1 MAKTPHRKVSE
12 DDLEFMSSL
21 SQAALEKPTF
31 KSQLIVWA
39 IFAVLI
45 WLLIWANYAELD
57 KIIRGDG
64 KVVPSSKIQLVQNL
78 EGGIVSEMY
87 VQSGDKVEKGQSL
100 LKLDNTQYAS
110 SFGETETQQYDLK
123 AKATRLRAQV
133 TGTAFKVESP
143 SEDSNVIAMF
153 KREKELY
160 DNQLSRLETTKH
172 ILDQKI
178 LQNRS
183 ELEEAYNQLKQL
195 NRSYELLKKEI
206 RIMEPLVKE
215 GIASEVD
222 LLKTR
227 REANETFTKLKSTEI
242 TIPKLKSVIAESTS
256 KRKEA
261 EQEFRNEAQEKLNE
275 VLAKLEQLERSQ
287 TAIEDKVRRTNIKS
301 PVNGTIS
308 ELLVTTIGEVVQPG
322 SDIVKIVPD
331 DETLVLETKILPADI
346 GFVYPGLTAKVKFT
360 AYDFAIYGG
369 LEGVVEKISADTI
382 IDEEGN
388 SFYVARIKTNSNH
401 LGTPEAP
408 LYLLPGMTATVDVVV
423 GKHTI
428 LDYLLKP
435 IIKAKDLALRE
446 S

>member
-110 SFGETETQQYDLK
+110 SFGETETQKYDLK

-227 REANETFTKLKSTEI
+227 REANEAFTKLKSTEI

>member
-78 EGGIVSEMY
+78 EGGIVSEIY

-110 SFGETETQQYDLK
+110 SFGETETQKYDLK

-242 TIPKLKSVIAESTS
+242 TIPKLKSVIAESIS

>member
-227 REANETFTKLKSTEI
+227 REANEAFTKLKSTEI